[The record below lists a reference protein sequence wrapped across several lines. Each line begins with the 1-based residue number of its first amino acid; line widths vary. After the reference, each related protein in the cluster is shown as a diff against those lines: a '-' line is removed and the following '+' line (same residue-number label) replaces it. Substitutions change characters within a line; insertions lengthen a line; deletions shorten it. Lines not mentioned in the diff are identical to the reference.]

1 MAIPNQDPA
10 RREESRV
17 GSVAVVVNWN
27 GGEQN
32 QECIASLLAQGL
44 PAAAIVFVDNG
55 SVDRSADDVARAFPG
70 LVMLRNRENLGF
82 GEGANQGAREALSRG
97 ARLVFFVN
105 NDVKL
110 PDGTLAR
117 LERELEEFPAI
128 GIVGPRILYKSEP
141 ERVWCAGGML
151 TWKQN
156 LSTLLGHRE
165 PDGPRWRESREVDYV
180 AGCALLV
187 RREVLEKV
195 GFFDARYFAYMEDV
209 DLCLRAKRA
218 GYGVRLVGDAAAYHA
233 SSSATG
239 GGYNPRRKYMM
250 GVNSIWFLKRHAR
263 AREWARFL
271 AYDVLTLP
279 FLWVAGLFRGQAKAV
294 VGKAL
299 GIFDG
304 LRGVRVT
311 SVSMSK
317 GAGWLW

>member
-1 MAIPNQDPA
+1 MPSAKAI
-10 RREESRV
+10 
-17 GSVAVVVNWN
+17 AVVVNWN
-27 GGEQN
+27 GGDQN
-32 QECIASLLAQGL
+32 LECLESLVRQGL
-44 PAAAIVFVDNG
+44 APAEIVFVDNG
-55 SVDRSADDVARAFPG
+55 STDGSREAVERRFPG
-70 LVMLRNRENLGF
+70 LVLVENRENLGF
-82 GEGANQGAREALSRG
+82 GEGANQGAREALARG
-97 ARLVFFVN
+97 AELVFFVN
-105 NDVKL
+105 NDVRV
-110 PDGTLAR
+110 PDGTLETLEET
-117 LERELEEFPAI
+117 LERSRDL
-128 GIVGPRILYKSEP
+128 GIVGPRVLYKSEP
-141 ERVWCAGGML
+141 GRVWCAGGML
-151 TWKQN
+151 TWKEN
-156 LSTLLGHRE
+156 LSTLLGHRQL
-165 PDGPRWRESREVDYV
+165 DGPEWRASRDVDYV

-195 GFFDARYFAYMEDV
+195 GMFDAKYFAYMEDV

-218 GYGVRLVGDAAAYHA
+218 GFGVRLVGDAAAYHA

-263 AREWARFL
+263 AREWVRFL

-304 LRGVRVT
+304 LRGKRVT
-311 SVSMSK
+311 SASIEE

>member
-1 MAIPNQDPA
+1 MATPERDSVKA
-10 RREESRV
+10 SRTF
-17 GSVAVVVNWN
+17 AVVVNWN

-32 QECIASLLAQGL
+32 VECLDSLLAQGL
-44 PAAAIVFVDNG
+44 APSEIVFVDNG
-55 SVDRSADDVARAFPG
+55 SVDGSADEIARRFPG
-70 LVMLRNRENLGF
+70 VLLLRNRENLGF
-82 GEGANQGAREALSRG
+82 GEGANQGGREALARG
-97 ARLVFFVN
+97 AGHVFFVN
-105 NDVKL
+105 NDVRL
-110 PDGTLAR
+110 PAGSLDLLVRALA
-117 LERELEEFPAI
+117 EKTDV
-128 GIVGPRILYKSEP
+128 GIVGPRVLYKSEP
-141 ERVWCAGGML
+141 GRVWCAGGML
-151 TWKQN
+151 TWKEN
-156 LSTLLGHRE
+156 LSTLLGHRQL
-165 PDGPRWRESREVDYV
+165 DGPEWRASRDVDYV

-195 GFFDARYFAYMEDV
+195 GMFDAKYFAYMEDV

-218 GYGVRLVGDAAAYHA
+218 GFGVRLVGDAAAYHA

-263 AREWARFL
+263 AREWVRFL

-304 LRGVRVT
+304 LRGKRVT
-311 SVSMSK
+311 SASIEE

>member
-1 MAIPNQDPA
+1 MATPERDCVKA
-10 RREESRV
+10 SRTF
-17 GSVAVVVNWN
+17 AVVVNWN

-32 QECIASLLAQGL
+32 VECLVSLLAQGL
-44 PAAAIVFVDNG
+44 EPSEIVFVDNG
-55 SVDRSADDVARAFPG
+55 SVDGSLDEIARRFPG
-70 LVMLRNRENLGF
+70 VVLLRNRENLGF
-82 GEGANQGAREALSRG
+82 GEGANQGAREALARG
-97 ARLVFFVN
+97 ASHVFFVN
-105 NDVKL
+105 NDVRL
-110 PDGTLAR
+110 PAGALDLLVRALA
-117 LERELEEFPAI
+117 EKTEV
-128 GIVGPRILYKSEP
+128 GIVGPRVLYKSEP
-141 ERVWCAGGML
+141 GRVWCAGGML
-151 TWKQN
+151 TWKEN
-156 LSTLLGHRE
+156 LSTLLGHRQL
-165 PDGPRWRESREVDYV
+165 DGPEWRESRDVDYV

-187 RREVLEKV
+187 RRGVLEKV
-195 GFFDARYFAYMEDV
+195 GMFDAKYFAYMEDV

-263 AREWARFL
+263 AREWVRFV

-304 LRGVRVT
+304 LRGKRVT
-311 SVSMSK
+311 SASIEE